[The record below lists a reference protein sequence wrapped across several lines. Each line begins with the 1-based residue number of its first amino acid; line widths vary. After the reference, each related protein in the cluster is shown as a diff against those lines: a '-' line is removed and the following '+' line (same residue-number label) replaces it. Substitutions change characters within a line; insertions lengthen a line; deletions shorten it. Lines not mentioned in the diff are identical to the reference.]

1 MSSGRNEVKIND
13 FFKTRSQDYHCQPSH
28 RRRKDY
34 KCLVGMIKDDQRTK
48 GNTIQQAS
56 SIDRPPS
63 GYIAYRTWD
72 L

>member
-1 MSSGRNEVKIND
+1 MPCW
-13 FFKTRSQDYHCQPSH
+13 Y
-28 RRRKDY
+28 
-34 KCLVGMIKDDQRTK
+34 DQRTK

-63 GYIAYRTWD
+63 GYIAYGTWD